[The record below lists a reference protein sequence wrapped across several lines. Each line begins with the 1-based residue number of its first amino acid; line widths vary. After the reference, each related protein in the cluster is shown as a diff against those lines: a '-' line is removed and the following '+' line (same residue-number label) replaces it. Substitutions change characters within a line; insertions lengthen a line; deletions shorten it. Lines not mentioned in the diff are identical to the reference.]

1 MTFKNKRTTQYF
13 SKLYIAHMH
22 GQSKRGT
29 CLHNVQLQKYLFFKN
44 LQDYVYLLCIFFQ
57 FVYLSRVGLGWK
69 ETSGDPGKALG
80 TSFPGCFA
88 LPDAGVS
95 CGPRL
100 HALKSQLLITGTGR
114 LCPDSATAQ
123 KGCCGDSLLQFL
135 SDPVPSRTPR
145 GHILHTASGF
155 PSALSHPEEAF
166 QSLFS
171 FLLFPLLLLRAF

>member
-57 FVYLSRVGLGWK
+57 FVYLSRVGVGMKGAPL
-69 ETSGDPGKALG
+69 ETQGKLW
-80 TSFPGCFA
+80 A
-88 LPDAGVS
+88 LPFLVALPFLMLVCL

-100 HALKSQLLITGTGR
+100 HVLKSQLLITGTGR
-114 LCPDSATAQ
+114 LCPDSAKAQ
-123 KGCCGDSLLQFL
+123 KGCCGDSRCC
-135 SDPVPSRTPR
+135 SS
-145 GHILHTASGF
+145 
-155 PSALSHPEEAF
+155 
-166 QSLFS
+166 
-171 FLLFPLLLLRAF
+171 